1 MRFWTSSTAWR
12 ATWTRSAVWESST
25 ENAYIISFQNEDVSE
40 LFREYRSKGDRVL
53 YLPEFMVFGVIHRPE
68 QGGLSVEQNA
78 AMAPCLQEMMDAV
91 KGAGWT
97 RFQSVEGQPIP
108 EKDMRSVFKLVDL
121 DKDGTISGM
130 VDTLNCFEGGCLF
143 KQIFLFRN

>member
-1 MRFWTSSTAWR
+1 MTEFCICRSSWYFKLSTAHQ
-12 ATWTRSAVWESST
+12 
-25 ENAYIISFQNEDVSE
+25 Y
-40 LFREYRSKGDRVL
+40 
-53 YLPEFMVFGVIHRPE
+53 
-68 QGGLSVEQNA
+68 A
-78 AMAPCLQEMMDAV
+78 AMAPCLQDMMDAV

-130 VDTLNCFEGGCLF
+130 VQSKLS
-143 KQIFLFRN
+143 

>member
-1 MRFWTSSTAWR
+1 
-12 ATWTRSAVWESST
+12 
-25 ENAYIISFQNEDVSE
+25 
-40 LFREYRSKGDRVL
+40 
-53 YLPEFMVFGVIHRPE
+53 
-68 QGGLSVEQNA
+68 
-78 AMAPCLQEMMDAV
+78 MALCLQEMMDAV

-130 VDTLNCFEGGCLF
+130 VHNLNCFEGRCLIS
-143 KQIFLFRN
+143 IFVQELKMSLKYLGKRYKVSNVRLS

>member
-1 MRFWTSSTAWR
+1 MLVNCSGSTDPRVTEFCICRSSWYFELSTAHQ
-12 ATWTRSAVWESST
+12 
-25 ENAYIISFQNEDVSE
+25 Y
-40 LFREYRSKGDRVL
+40 
-53 YLPEFMVFGVIHRPE
+53 
-68 QGGLSVEQNA
+68 A
-78 AMAPCLQEMMDAV
+78 AMAPCLQDMMDAV

-130 VDTLNCFEGGCLF
+130 VQSKLSWRPLFIYCFQELKMSLKYLGKRYKVSNVRLSWRFKCADFIDITSDGAVERGHASSGC
-143 KQIFLFRN
+143 

>member
-1 MRFWTSSTAWR
+1 M
-12 ATWTRSAVWESST
+12 
-25 ENAYIISFQNEDVSE
+25 
-40 LFREYRSKGDRVL
+40 
-53 YLPEFMVFGVIHRPE
+53 
-68 QGGLSVEQNA
+68 SVEQNA
-78 AMAPCLQEMMDAV
+78 AMVPCLQEMMDAV

-130 VDTLNCFEGGCLF
+130 VHTLNCFEGGCLF